1 MSFCSDRDKEVVR
14 LEIIQV
20 VGLGMIATFLILVI
34 KEQKP
39 VFAFLLA
46 TFVGVTIFITLA
58 EKIAEVIKIL
68 HHLALQ
74 AHVSQL
80 FLTTILKIIGIAYI
94 TEFGAQ
100 VTRDAGQGSIAAK
113 IELSGK
119 ILIMVMAIPIIT
131 VIIETVMQV
140 LPTGGK

>member
-1 MSFCSDRDKEVVR
+1 M
-14 LEIIQV
+14 
-20 VGLGMIATFLILVI
+20 VGLGLITTFLVLVI

-46 TFVGVTIFITLA
+46 TFTGIVIFIALA
-58 EKIAEVIKIL
+58 GKIAEVIRIL
-68 HHLALQ
+68 EHLATK
-74 AHVSQL
+74 ARVNHL

-113 IELSGK
+113 IELAGK
-119 ILIMVMAIPIIT
+119 VLILVIAIPIIT
-131 VIIETVMQV
+131 VIIETVMQI
-140 LPTGGK
+140 LPT